1 MREALA
7 DGGNVQFDLTR
18 VERLREA
25 VKRLGEE
32 RFINLGGCGL
42 LEIKQLP

>member
-7 DGGNVQFDLTR
+7 DGDNVQFDLTR
-18 VERLREA
+18 VERLSEA

-32 RFINLGGCGL
+32 RFMGLGGCGL